1 VLFRSRVLP
10 LPTQPERY
18 CRVLQEAGLFDTLSL
33 SAEDRR
39 RGELYRQRE
48 QAEAARGTVATVE
61 DYYRDLAMELA
72 IAPIGRATLPRAAQL
87 TQKTNQFNVTTR
99 RYSEAEVSA
108 RMGDPGWIA
117 TTFGVSDRFGDN
129 GIVGVLRARHAG
141 RGVEIDTLLLSCRVI
156 GRTVETAMLAHL
168 CDEALSRGAIEILA
182 VVVPTPKNVPA
193 RDVFERHGFDKIGE
207 DAAGTATWRLDLA
220 GGGIAWP
227 AWFRRAQ

>member
-1 VLFRSRVLP
+1 
-10 LPTQPERY
+10 
-18 CRVLQEAGLFDTLSL
+18 VLQEAGLFDTLSL

-129 GIVGVLRARHAG
+129 GIVGVLMARHAG